1 MKHTG
6 EILLATLWI
15 IIAAILTGFL
25 SYGLYKGHSVWKATN
40 IFNYFDKCEAV
51 DEQTFS
57 YTFDATKIDSIETEL
72 TNDNVEVMPYNG
84 NEILVEITSN
94 MPEKYRAKAFAKG
107 TTLCV
112 ESKELYNILNWNIY
126 KNSVVI
132 KLPYSFAANSNHLY
146 EIKTVSG
153 EISITDIAG
162 NSLEVK
168 STSGNISVSKCR
180 MVSSEMTTVSGEI
193 KTESCEIKEVDVKS
207 TSGEILVDCNSDDIE
222 FGTISGN
229 ITFCANKMPV
239 EKIEAESVSGSVSFK
254 LPENNGYT
262 FEYKTTSG
270 SVKDD
275 FLNFHAENSGRSS
288 YKSGSCKVKAKT
300 VSGSISILKN

>member
-1 MKHTG
+1 MKHAG

-40 IFNYFDKCEAV
+40 IFNYFNKGEVV

-57 YTFDATKIDSIETEL
+57 YTFDTTKIDRIETEL
-72 TNDNVEVMPYNG
+72 TNDNVEVISYNG

-94 MPEKYRAKAFAKG
+94 MPEKFRAKAFAEG

-112 ESKELYNILNWNIY
+112 ENKELYNILNWNIY

-132 KLPYSFAANSNHLY
+132 KLPTSFALDSNHLY

-153 EISITDIAG
+153 EISVYGITG
-162 NSLEVK
+162 NSLEIK
-168 STSGNISVSKCR
+168 STSGNISVSKCS
-180 MVSSEMTTVSGEI
+180 MKNSEMTTVSGEI

-222 FGTISGN
+222 LG
-229 ITFCANKMPV
+229 
-239 EKIEAESVSGSVSFK
+239 
-254 LPENNGYT
+254 
-262 FEYKTTSG
+262 
-270 SVKDD
+270 
-275 FLNFHAENSGRSS
+275 
-288 YKSGSCKVKAKT
+288 T
-300 VSGSISILKN
+300 VSGSITFSASKMPVRKIE